1 MSLIHNGN
9 EKLDTTI
16 VDGLIFEIF
25 PKHFPELSFRSHTF
39 PCLECPTRGFEVEL
53 SYNTLFNETEY
64 ESKSKD
70 FIHYTNIESMYKI
83 LESKSFHMKNIREQ
97 IKDPTELVV
106 WYNEIEKFNDRILKS
121 ERNNIFQFSMMESNN
136 DNISNSYMWEN
147 YGDNRC
153 GCVIEF
159 ELINPIR
166 TPFLMGK
173 IVYGDSIVPRI
184 ENMINDT
191 YTYLNEHNLV
201 LENGYELFSSI
212 FSFHKLN
219 EFRTENETRIIFDE
233 KDYVINR
240 NYDFT
245 DIEGEVDFLTHSR
258 KKLNIS
264 TIKPQPNPKNH
275 FFKIKFI
282 KLGNQLSE
290 NEKKCIRNKISSLTS
305 DYKYDISIE

>member
-1 MSLIHNGN
+1 MSLIHNGD
-9 EKLDTTI
+9 EKLDYS
-16 VDGLIFEIF
+16 VVNELIFKIF

-53 SYNTLFNETEY
+53 SYNTLFNKTEY
-64 ESKSKD
+64 ECKSKD
-70 FIHYTNIESMYKI
+70 FIHFTKIESMYKI

-97 IKDPTELVV
+97 KKDPTELVF
-106 WYNEIEKFNDRILKS
+106 WYKEIEKFNDRILKS

-136 DNISNSYMWEN
+136 DNINNSYMWEK
-147 YGDNRC
+147 YGDNGY
-153 GCVIEF
+153 GCILGF

-166 TPFLMGK
+166 TPFLNGK
-173 IVYGDSIVPRI
+173 IIYGDSIIPRI
-184 ENMINDT
+184 EDMINDT

-212 FSFHKLN
+212 FSFHKLD
-219 EFRTENETRIIFDE
+219 EFRIENETRIIFDE
-233 KDYVINR
+233 KDYVLNK

-245 DIEGEVDFLTHSR
+245 DIEGEMDFLIHSR

-264 TIKPQPNPKNH
+264 SIKPQPNLKNH

-282 KLGNQLSE
+282 RLGSQLGE
-290 NEKKCIRNKISSLTS
+290 NEKKNVRNQISTLTS